1 MRLFA
6 LTTDHKRAAG
16 VGNMQYRAFALYNV
30 GGAAVWTLSFVLAG
44 YFFGARLCTLSSLS
58 SHGQCDSHAHALIW
72 RSAVLSVPGNAGAE
86 GVVRAGNFPFV
97 KHNFTLVVLA
107 IVAVSVLPVV
117 FEARSLPVVLFYS
130 LVC

>member
-1 MRLFA
+1 VPRFA
-6 LTTDHKRAAG
+6 LTTKHAAG

-44 YFFGARLCTLSSLS
+44 YFFGARLCSPRLRSVTAMRMRTS
-58 SHGQCDSHAHALIW
+58 GALLL
-72 RSAVLSVPGNAGAE
+72 RLCQAMRALRA
-86 GVVRAGNFPFV
+86 VVRAGNFPFV

-117 FEARSLPVVLFYS
+117 FEARVHLGAFCSFLSL
-130 LVC
+130 C